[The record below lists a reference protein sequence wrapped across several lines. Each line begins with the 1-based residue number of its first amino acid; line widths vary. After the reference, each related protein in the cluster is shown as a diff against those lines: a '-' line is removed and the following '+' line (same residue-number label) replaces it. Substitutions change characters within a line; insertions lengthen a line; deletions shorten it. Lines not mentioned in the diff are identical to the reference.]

1 VDLIQ
6 PDYKAIAFQLIRI
19 SARVQPGEAVTILGR
34 ADSLDFCE
42 ALELECR
49 RVGAMPFV
57 VVGSDS
63 ALLAA
68 LSDPDVTLEQL
79 ATPSPPLLAALKASN
94 LIITTFF
101 ERANPL
107 AFHPPRILLE
117 RIEAQCRSE
126 VAPSDIIFDGKR
138 RWLGTEVPTPA
149 QAEALGC
156 QWRTLHNI
164 FWGAMQADYVAIGL
178 QAEKV
183 KARLSGAQ
191 EIRVVADNGTDL
203 MLKIGERPF
212 ECDDGIISEQ
222 DIQAGALYLN
232 MPSGEVCF
240 APLEY
245 SAQGRVMVEVAF
257 WQGRAV
263 RELTL
268 EFENGLASA
277 ISAVEGLELF
287 REVVAG
293 GGKDGARLGEFGIG
307 LNPAIERA
315 LGFTLLD
322 EKIYG
327 TIHLALG
334 ENRPLGG
341 ANNSPIHWDLV
352 LPKVTVLVDGLPL
365 LHDGKLLV

>member
-1 VDLIQ
+1 VDIIQ
-6 PDYKAIAFQLIRI
+6 PDYKVIARQLIRV

-34 ADSLDFCE
+34 ADSLEFCE

-49 RVGAMPFV
+49 RVGALPLV

-79 ATPSPPLLAALKASN
+79 ASSSPPLLAALKASD
-94 LIITTFF
+94 LVITTFF

-107 AFHPPRILLE
+107 AFHPPHILPE
-117 RIEAQCRSE
+117 RIEAQRRSE

-138 RWLGTEVPTPA
+138 RWLGTEIPTPA

-156 QWRTLHNI
+156 QWETLHNN
-164 FWGAMQADYVAIGL
+164 FWEAMQADYVAIGV

-191 EIRVVADNGTDL
+191 EVRILADNGTDL
-203 MLKIGERPF
+203 TLKIGGRPL

-240 APLEY
+240 APPEY
-245 SAQGRVMVEVAF
+245 SAQGRAVVEAAF
-257 WQGRAV
+257 WQGRVV
-263 RELTL
+263 RELVLNFDT
-268 EFENGLASA
+268 GLASA
-277 ISAVEGLELF
+277 ISAAEGLELF
-287 REVVAG
+287 REVVGG

-307 LNPAIERA
+307 LNPAIERVI
-315 LGFTLLD
+315 GFTLLD

-341 ANNSPIHWDLV
+341 TNNSQIHWDLV
-352 LPKVTVLVDGLPL
+352 LSKVTVLVDGLPL
-365 LHDGKLLV
+365 LQDGKLLV